1 VPTWLKEDGEP
12 EVGGLEGCVLRL
24 VRQQEILGLEVPV
37 HDPQLVAL
45 LDDPHDDSCQAGRS
59 ALAVVPLS
67 DDAVKQLPPG
77 AHLHDQVHVL
87 QVLIRALLESHEVRC
102 EYSHVLIWRFKGL

>member
-1 VPTWLKEDGEP
+1 MPTWLEKDGEP
-12 EVGGLEGCVLRL
+12 KVGGLEGRVLRL
-24 VRQQEILGLEVPV
+24 VRQQEVLGLEVPV

-87 QVLIRALLESHEVRC
+87 QVLVSALLESQVAQC
-102 EYSHVLIWRFKGL
+102 EYFHV